1 LSTLGTGGLFALS
14 MGPPQS
20 SRALI
25 LRTRAY
31 GESDRI
37 VSFLT
42 EDHGKLTGIA
52 KGARNSRR
60 RFANCLNP
68 FTLVRVHYR
77 QRPAASMVFMDSC
90 DLLSLPGNLCDP
102 VKFAYASYL
111 VELVDFLTAE
121 GQPAR
126 EVFTLLGGG
135 LEALRSGPATTGFL
149 RSFELHLLAETGF
162 APRLGEC
169 DACSQPLPHDAVAC
183 FDRSTGALLCAGCA
197 PARDGLLTV
206 SSAARTCLEAF
217 LQTSP
222 EAAREIRV
230 APPVRAET
238 ADLLSHWLALHL
250 PRPLKSVGL
259 IAALVG

>member
-1 LSTLGTGGLFALS
+1 MSTLGAGGLFAGS

-42 EDHGKLTGIA
+42 EDFGKLTGIA

-68 FTLVRVHYR
+68 FTLVRVHFR
-77 QRPAASMVFMDSC
+77 QRAGATMVFMDSC
-90 DLLSLPGNLCDP
+90 DLLSLPGNLCEP

-111 VELVDFLTAE
+111 VELVDFLTVE
-121 GQPAR
+121 GNPSHEA
-126 EVFTLLGGG
+126 FALLGGA
-135 LEALRSGPATTGFL
+135 LESLRDGPATAGFL
-149 RSFELHLLAETGF
+149 RSFELHLLAEAGF

-169 DACSQPLPHDAVAC
+169 DTCARPLAQGAPAH
-183 FDRSTGALLCAGCA
+183 FDRSSGALLCGACGGD
-197 PARDGLLTV
+197 RDGLVTV
-206 SSAARTCLEAF
+206 SADALASLFQFLDVPPETARA
-217 LQTSP
+217 
-222 EAAREIRV
+222 IRI
-230 APPVRAET
+230 APAVRAET
-238 ADLLSHWLALHL
+238 AALLSDWLALHL

-259 IAALVG
+259 IAALAG

>member
-1 LSTLGTGGLFALS
+1 MSTLGAGGLFAAT

-68 FTLVRVHYR
+68 FTLVRVHFR
-77 QRPAASMVFMDSC
+77 QRRAATMVFMDSC
-90 DLLSLPGNLCDP
+90 DLLTLPGNLCDP

-111 VELVDFLTAE
+111 VELVDFLTVEAL
-121 GQPAR
+121 PVH
-126 EVFTLLGGG
+126 EVFDLLGGG
-135 LEALRSGPATTGFL
+135 LAALRSGPATAAFL
-149 RSFELHLLAETGF
+149 RSFELHLLAATGF
-162 APRLGEC
+162 APRLGAC
-169 DACSQPLPHDAVAC
+169 DACSRPLAGDEPSR
-183 FDRSTGALLCAGCA
+183 FDRASGALLCVACGASRDDLIDVSAAARASLEHCLAVA
-197 PARDGLLTV
+197 PD
-206 SSAARTCLEAF
+206 AARTLR
-217 LQTSP
+217 L
-222 EAAREIRV
+222 AAD
-230 APPVRAET
+230 VRTET
-238 ADLLSHWLALHL
+238 AALLGHWLALHL

-259 IAALVG
+259 IAALAG